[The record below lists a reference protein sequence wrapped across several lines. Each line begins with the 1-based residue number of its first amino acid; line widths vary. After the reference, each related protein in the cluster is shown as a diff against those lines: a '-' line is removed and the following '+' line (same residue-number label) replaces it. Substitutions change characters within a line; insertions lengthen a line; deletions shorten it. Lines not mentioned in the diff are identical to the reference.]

1 VCGHEQPGEGANAR
15 TNWKADA
22 FFSALHHALLSGS
35 VFDSSRRAPTVTT
48 TVSTVGLAKG
58 ASELGAP
65 AVGGGEEVGREEV
78 GGEEVGE
85 GAEMAEVDG
94 SEAPGTNSKI
104 KK

>member
-1 VCGHEQPGEGANAR
+1 MGEGENAR

-35 VFDSSRRAPTVTT
+35 VFDNSRRAPTVTT

-65 AVGGGEEVGREEV
+65 AVVGGEEV

-94 SEAPGTNSKI
+94 IEAPGTNSKTE
-104 KK
+104 K